1 MAHSVAAREEE
12 VPAEP
17 TQETDETLAIGW
29 HKSAWRMDPRNSYS
43 DWKIEINALST
54 GSTEIVAPICF
65 HVHKFFLAVGPRKSL
80 YFDKLFRSQMRESKA
95 GKTSLTLEPSATK
108 AFPAFLDY
116 IYTGD
121 VQLNPSSAVALGY
134 LGDYFAV
141 AELQPLADAFI
152 KKDIKES
159 RANIHVYCQEA
170 IMYKNSKLVESLMK
184 SVATLSHDDLLREA
198 SSEEETTTTSNTS
211 NKCHTNSNPVAKMM
225 SLLSLEQ
232 RNQVYM
238 EALRV
243 AHAEMARL
251 KPVRDFYTGVF
262 SNVSFRS
269 ELTPALFECLE
280 RGGAAR
286 ATHGQTWMP
295 LFYYD
300 GRA

>member
-1 MAHSVAAREEE
+1 
-12 VPAEP
+12 
-17 TQETDETLAIGW
+17 
-29 HKSAWRMDPRNSYS
+29 
-43 DWKIEINALST
+43 
-54 GSTEIVAPICF
+54 
-65 HVHKFFLAVGPRKSL
+65 
-80 YFDKLFRSQMRESKA
+80 MRESKA
-95 GKTSLTLEPSATK
+95 GKTSLTLEPSAAK

-280 RGGAAR
+280 RGRAAR
-286 ATHGQTWMP
+286 ATHCQTWMP